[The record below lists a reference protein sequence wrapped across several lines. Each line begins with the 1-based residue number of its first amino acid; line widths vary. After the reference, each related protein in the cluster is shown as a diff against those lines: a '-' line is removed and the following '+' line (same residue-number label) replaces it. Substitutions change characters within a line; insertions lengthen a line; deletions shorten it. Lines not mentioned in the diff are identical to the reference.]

1 MDTLSAERAHV
12 MILSER
18 LELRELTVV
27 DAPFILELLNDGD
40 FHRYIGDRGVRTLAD
55 AENYIQQGPAVSYA
69 RHGHGLYLVVRRED
83 GARLGICGLIK
94 RDTLPCEDIGY
105 AFLPAWR
112 GQGYAIE
119 AARAAMADGRERLG
133 IERVVAIVTPG
144 NERSVRLLAKL
155 GLSQGKRV
163 RLGAGEEECLLLE
176 APDKETCGV

>member
-1 MDTLSAERAHV
+1 

-18 LELRELTVV
+18 LELRKLTIV

-69 RHGHGLYLVVRRED
+69 RYGHGLYLVVRRED

-94 RDTLPCEDIGY
+94 RDTLAQVDIGY
-105 AFLPAWR
+105 AFLPQYR

-119 AARAAMADGRERLG
+119 AAQAALADGKSRLG
-133 IERVVAIVTPG
+133 IGQVVAIV
-144 NERSVRLLAKL
+144 
-155 GLSQGKRV
+155 GKI
-163 RLGAGEEECLLLE
+163 
-176 APDKETCGV
+176 

>member
-1 MDTLSAERAHV
+1 M
-12 MILSER
+12 
-18 LELRELTVV
+18 
-27 DAPFILELLNDGD
+27 
-40 FHRYIGDRGVRTLAD
+40 
-55 AENYIQQGPAVSYA
+55 
-69 RHGHGLYLVVRRED
+69 VRRED

>member
-1 MDTLSAERAHV
+1 

-18 LELRELTVV
+18 LMLRELTPA

-40 FHRYIGDRGVRTLAD
+40 FHRYIGDRGLRTLGD
-55 AENYIQQGPAVSYA
+55 AEEYIQQGPAVSYA
-69 RHGHGLYLVVRRED
+69 RHGHGLYLVTRRED
-83 GARLGICGLIK
+83 GASLGICGLIR

-119 AARAAMADGRERLG
+119 AARAALQDGRERLG
-133 IERVVAIVTPG
+133 VNRVVAIVTPG

-155 GLSQGKRV
+155 GLSQCKRV
-163 RLGAGEEECLLLE
+163 RLGDSEEECLLLE
-176 APDKETCGV
+176 VPEPAACQV

>member
-1 MDTLSAERAHV
+1 

-18 LELRELTVV
+18 LVLRELNLT

-55 AENYIQQGPAVSYA
+55 AEEYIQQGPAVSYA
-69 RHGHGLYLVVRRED
+69 QHGHGLYLVMRRED
-83 GARLGICGLIK
+83 EARIGICGLIK

-112 GQGYAIE
+112 GQGYGIE
-119 AARAAMADGRERLG
+119 AAQAALQDGRERLG

-144 NERSVRLLAKL
+144 NERSIGLLAKL
-155 GLSQGKRV
+155 GLSRGKLV
-163 RLGAGEEECLLLE
+163 RLGESEEDCLLLE
-176 APDKETCGV
+176 AADKETCGL

>member
-1 MDTLSAERAHV
+1 

-18 LELRELTVV
+18 LELRELAVA
-27 DAPFILELLNDGD
+27 DAPFIVELLNAPD
-40 FHRYIGDRGVRTLAD
+40 FHRYIGDRGIRTLQD

-69 RHGHGLYLVVRRED
+69 RHGHGLYLVARRSD
-83 GARLGICGLIK
+83 GAKLGICGLIK

-105 AFLPAWR
+105 AFLPAYR
-112 GQGYAIE
+112 GQGYGIE
-119 AARAAMADGRERLG
+119 AAQAALQDGRERLG
-133 IERVVAIVTPG
+133 IKRVVAIVTPG

>member
-27 DAPFILELLNDGD
+27 DAPFILELLNDPD
-40 FHRYIGDRGVRTLAD
+40 FHRYIGDRGIRTLDD

-69 RHGHGLYLVVRRED
+69 QHGHGLYLVMRRED
-83 GARLGICGLIK
+83 EAKLGICGLIK

-112 GQGYAIE
+112 GQGYGIE
-119 AARAAMADGRERLG
+119 AAQAAIKDGRERLG
-133 IERVVAIVTPG
+133 IERVIAIVTPG
-144 NERSVRLLAKL
+144 NERSVALLGKL
-155 GLSQGKRV
+155 GLVRSRLV
-163 RLGAGEEECLLLE
+163 RLSEDADECLLLE
-176 APDKETCGV
+176 AADTQACTV

>member
-1 MDTLSAERAHV
+1 

-18 LELRELTVV
+18 LELRELTIV

-112 GQGYAIE
+112 G
-119 AARAAMADGRERLG
+119 
-133 IERVVAIVTPG
+133 
-144 NERSVRLLAKL
+144 
-155 GLSQGKRV
+155 
-163 RLGAGEEECLLLE
+163 
-176 APDKETCGV
+176 

>member
-1 MDTLSAERAHV
+1 

-112 GQGYAIE
+112 GQVMPSKPRGRPWQMAANGSASSGWSPSSPRAMSARSGYSPSW
-119 AARAAMADGRERLG
+119 G
-133 IERVVAIVTPG
+133 
-144 NERSVRLLAKL
+144 
-155 GLSQGKRV
+155 
-163 RLGAGEEECLLLE
+163 
-176 APDKETCGV
+176 

>member
-1 MDTLSAERAHV
+1 

-18 LELRELTVV
+18 LVLRELNLT

-55 AENYIQQGPAVSYA
+55 AEEYIQQGPAVSYA
-69 RHGHGLYLVVRRED
+69 QHGHGLYLVMRRED
-83 GARLGICGLIK
+83 EARIGICGLIK

-112 GQGYAIE
+112 GQGYGIE
-119 AARAAMADGRERLG
+119 AAQAALRDGRERLG

-144 NERSVRLLAKL
+144 NERSIGLLAKL
-155 GLSQGKRV
+155 GLSRGKLV
-163 RLGAGEEECLLLE
+163 RLGESEEDCLLLE
-176 APDKETCGV
+176 AADKETCGL

>member
-18 LELRELTVV
+18 LELRKLTIV

-133 IERVVAIVTPG
+133 TPG

>member
-1 MDTLSAERAHV
+1 

-18 LELRELTVV
+18 LELRKLTIV

-94 RDTLPCEDIGY
+94 RDTLEQVDIGY
-105 AFLPAWR
+105 AFLPQYR

-119 AARAAMADGRERLG
+119 AAQAALADGKSRLG
-133 IERVVAIVTPG
+133 IGQVVAIVTPG
-144 NERSVRLLAKL
+144 NERSIGLLAKL
-155 GLSQGKRV
+155 GLV
-163 RLGAGEEECLLLE
+163 RSRLVKLSEDADECLLLE
-176 APDKETCGV
+176 Q